1 MWTVKEIVLGRAA
14 RAVPVVEVCNPT
26 AHVTHEAAIGSVDSR
41 QLQTLLSRGLTG
53 IVTDLI
59 IEGLLSKRPDGR
71 TAEMADILSPGGR
84 SALNSRSETSHEN
97 SRYPPYP
104 EAGVDTLVNTFGR
117 AQVQLWE
124 QDTAMTRE
132 ALLRFVA
139 GADAILSTITEKMDA
154 EAMAAAGPRLK
165 VIANMAV
172 GYDNIS
178 LDAAAERS
186 VLVTNT
192 PGVLT
197 EATADLA
204 WTLILGTA
212 RRAGEAGRCLRAG
225 RWEGW
230 GPLQFLGRSVYGRT
244 LGIFGMGRIGQA
256 VARRARGFDMAV
268 LYQDTKRLG
277 AETEEYLSARQVDKE
292 TLLRETDILSIH
304 CPLTPET
311 RHAFTLN
318 EFRQMKRT
326 ALLIN
331 TSRGPVIKEED
342 LSPPSGRP
350 DLRRGLDVYDTNPPF
365 VPHSS

>member
-1 MWTVKEIVLGRAA
+1 MKI
-14 RAVPVVEVCNPT
+14 AVT
-26 AHVTHEAAIGSVDSR
+26 RRI
-41 QLQTLLSRGLTG
+41 
-53 IVTDLI
+53 
-59 IEGLLSKRPDGR
+59 
-71 TAEMADILSPGGR
+71 
-84 SALNSRSETSHEN
+84 
-97 SRYPPYP
+97 P

-342 LSPPSGRP
+342 LCTA
-350 DLRRGLDVYDTNPPF
+350 LREGLIFGAGLDVYEHEPSVCPALLLEERAFLLPHLGSATVETRATMARMAAENIIAALSGRIPPNR
-365 VPHSS
+365 VTAGE